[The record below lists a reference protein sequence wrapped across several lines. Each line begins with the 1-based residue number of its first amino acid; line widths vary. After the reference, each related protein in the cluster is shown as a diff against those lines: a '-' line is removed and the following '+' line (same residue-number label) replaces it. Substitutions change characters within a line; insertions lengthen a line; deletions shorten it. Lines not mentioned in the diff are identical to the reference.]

1 MVPNVVSLVGSLHR
15 QRVFERDEAIVD
27 ATREKLNT
35 CNTLIAF
42 ESLRQS
48 FYTPEHHPFI
58 NNEIKTYISHC
69 MPMHY
74 FISVSKRYI
83 GIVEV
88 QLFKLN
94 SNSRGT
100 LFQSAT

>member
-58 NNEIKTYISHC
+58 NNEIKTISLIVRRC
-69 MPMHY
+69 I
-74 FISVSKRYI
+74 ISFPYRNDILVSLKFNY
-83 GIVEV
+83 
-88 QLFKLN
+88 L
-94 SNSRGT
+94 S
-100 LFQSAT
+100 